1 MLYGVSLG
9 RHAATGFTVHRR
21 GDEVL
26 PKPSALVI
34 AQIGSDPGYY
44 LLYLDDAGKEMTDTY
59 HDDLDGAFEQ
69 AMAEFGLAKE
79 EWQAES

>member
-1 MLYGVSLG
+1 M
-9 RHAATGFTVHRR
+9 
-21 GDEVL
+21 
-26 PKPSALVI
+26 I